1 MPREGA
7 PCPKSRKIAAIL
19 VADVVGY
26 NRLIRADEDRRMSRL
41 RGLRSD
47 LIDSSIGEPKPM
59 TTYQCFHSV

>member
-1 MPREGA
+1 M
-7 PCPKSRKIAAIL
+7 
-19 VADVVGY
+19 
-26 NRLIRADEDRRMSRL
+26 LIGADERL